1 MPEHSQVQGA
11 GMQKA
16 ATFPSSYGKHPDT
29 CLGSTSESSPKRL
42 LAHALRYWARFMVA
56 TAAISSGILFVH
68 PCYGQGAGSFD
79 GCPLEGQTTKP
90 ALIALN
96 RLKNRTAT
104 PLRTQV
110 DPAISLSAV
119 LAPGNDATRWQ
130 VTQGAIISGY
140 VVGVKPGGAET
151 VNCLAKD
158 PKHTDTHI
166 ELALAAGDSD
176 GTHHMIVEVSP
187 RMRAAMAA
195 KGKDWSTA
203 NLRRTLLGHKIMVV
217 GWMMI
222 DKEHC
227 NASENTNP
235 GGAHN
240 WRATCWEVH
249 PVTAL
254 GPAQ

>member
-1 MPEHSQVQGA
+1 LPPPITNRQEHN
-11 GMQKA
+11 
-16 ATFPSSYGKHPDT
+16 PSFLRFWSPMRNA
-29 CLGSTSESSPKRL
+29 LAFTSALLPTRL
-42 LAHALRYWARFMVA
+42 LAVTMRLRSAFGWGSLATIAL
-56 TAAISSGILFVH
+56 SGFFFVY
-68 PCYGQGAGSFD
+68 PCQAQTPGSFD
-79 GCPLEGQTTKP
+79 GCPVEGKTARP
-90 ALIALN
+90 GLMALN
-96 RLKNRTAT
+96 RLKNRTTA
-104 PLRTQV
+104 PLKSQLN
-110 DPAISLSAV
+110 PAISLSSI
-119 LAPGNDATRWQ
+119 LAPGDDSTRWQ

-166 ELALAAGDSD
+166 ELALAPGDSD
-176 GTHHMIVEVSP
+176 GTQHMIVEVSP
-187 RMRAAMAA
+187 RMRALMAA
-195 KGKDWSTA
+195 KGKDWSTDT
-203 NLRRTLLGHKIMVV
+203 LRRSLLGHKIKVI
-217 GWMMI
+217 GWMML

-249 PVTAL
+249 PVSAM